1 MPRPRWSGH
10 LFFSDSRMQPFLR
23 LILRETI
30 YIRHRVHI
38 DGESMT
44 DQRKEVINQLHELN
58 ILILHTKL
66 KATRAQTALRAATR
80 VRNVEAARRG
90 VAPLQQLPKSSDM
103 ATHMLECLNEEELST
118 LSELLQRI
126 IDNTDTRLL
135 GEEYAERRKAI
146 HEFLMLNHTD
156 TEVQE

>member
-1 MPRPRWSGH
+1 
-10 LFFSDSRMQPFLR
+10 
-23 LILRETI
+23 
-30 YIRHRVHI
+30 
-38 DGESMT
+38 MT

-90 VAPLQQLPKSSDM
+90 VAPLPKSSGI
-103 ATHMLECLNEEELST
+103 ATHMLDCLNEEELST
-118 LSELLQRI
+118 LGELLQRI

-156 TEVQE
+156 AEVQE